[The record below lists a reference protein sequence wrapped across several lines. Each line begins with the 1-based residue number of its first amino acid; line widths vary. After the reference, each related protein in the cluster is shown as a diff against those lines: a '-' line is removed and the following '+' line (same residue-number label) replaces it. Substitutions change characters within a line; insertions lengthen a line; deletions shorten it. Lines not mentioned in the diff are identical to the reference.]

1 MHVHVSLSSTFDIK
15 ISGWTKAIKST
26 EMNVE
31 TFQFYYFTSILSCQ
45 RKKGRNNNIGYAYFK
60 GTISLV
66 QTHSRC
72 FTDSQFGCQK
82 FIRLSAAKS

>member
-26 EMNVE
+26 EMNLE
-31 TFQFYYFTSILSCQ
+31 TFQFYYFTSILSE
-45 RKKGRNNNIGYAYFK
+45 KKGRNNNTGYAYFK

-66 QTHSRC
+66 
-72 FTDSQFGCQK
+72 
-82 FIRLSAAKS
+82 

>member
-26 EMNVE
+26 EMNQE
-31 TFQFYYFTSILSCQ
+31 IILQVNCQ

-82 FIRLSAAKS
+82 FIRLSAAEC

>member
-26 EMNVE
+26 EMNLE
-31 TFQFYYFTSILSCQ
+31 TFQFYYFTSILSE
-45 RKKGRNNNIGYAYFK
+45 KKGEGINIGYAYFK

-82 FIRLSAAKS
+82 FIRLSAAEC